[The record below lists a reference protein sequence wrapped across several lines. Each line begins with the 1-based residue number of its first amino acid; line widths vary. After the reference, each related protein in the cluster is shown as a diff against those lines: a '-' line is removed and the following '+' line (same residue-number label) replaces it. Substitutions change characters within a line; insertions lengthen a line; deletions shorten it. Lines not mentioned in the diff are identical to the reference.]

1 MKKQIHTSPVAEAFL
16 SGDECPFCYLQR
28 DAEQRSIRYFA
39 GAGASYMEPEVRG
52 ITNRL
57 GFCTDHTKK
66 LYDYGNSLGNALMLQ
81 THMENVLLMLQ
92 QLQTNPQAP
101 VKKGLFS
108 KKSVQSQPLW
118 LQIRQRA
125 DSCAICQR
133 MEESQQRH
141 IRVFF
146 DLLKETE
153 FRSYVEQSKGFLPAP
168 LCPAAAGSGS
178 TSACR
183 PAGMVLYH
191 HIPTDDGQSATGKGR
206 SGSSYQQIRLPQ
218 CQSALGQRPG
228 CVAARHA
235 KDGRHPSGRSTLPQG
250 LIKQKDHPVSGGL
263 ILCNFRNYRAAL
275 AFSTIA
281 AKAAAS
287 WIAISD
293 RLLRFSSMPAFF
305 RPFMNL
311 E

>member
-141 IRVFF
+141 MRVFF
-146 DLLKETE
+146 DLLKEAE
-153 FRSYVEQSKGFLPAP
+153 FRSYVEQSKGFCLHHFALLLQEAEAHLPAAQQEWFYGTIYQLMTDNLQRVKEDLDLLISKYDYRNANLP
-168 LCPAAAGSGS
+168 WGNARDALQRAMQKMGGIHPADPPY
-178 TSACR
+178 R
-183 PAGMVLYH
+183 
-191 HIPTDDGQSATGKGR
+191 
-206 SGSSYQQIRLPQ
+206 
-218 CQSALGQRPG
+218 
-228 CVAARHA
+228 
-235 KDGRHPSGRSTLPQG
+235 KD
-250 LIKQKDHPVSGGL
+250 
-263 ILCNFRNYRAAL
+263 
-275 AFSTIA
+275 
-281 AKAAAS
+281 
-287 WIAISD
+287 
-293 RLLRFSSMPAFF
+293 
-305 RPFMNL
+305 
-311 E
+311 